1 MGMKIPIEQACE
13 CGGTYV
19 FSASGDAEFRE
30 ATCSSCGSV
39 ASLIDPVSVSVTGER
54 LLHRSKADLDGG
66 DYSLSIVVAVMAVES
81 FLTRLFLK
89 LKGMENYAVTFK
101 PPTPAQEAE
110 WEKEFPKSGGFPNPA
125 GFVSQELV
133 GTTFDDFV
141 ATSKRASAIFSAL
154 PDSSEASP
162 AQYFQN
168 QLFRRRN
175 RIAHWGYV
183 NSSKSEA
190 QLCHT
195 VAVGAVSILREMD
208 VATDWVAFAERM
220 AEAAR
225 SGVAVER
232 QQLRDI
238 LAVRQRGE
246 RPRQAR

>member
-1 MGMKIPIEQACE
+1 MKIPIERGCD

-19 FSASGDAEFRE
+19 FTAHGDAEFRE

-54 LLHRSKADLDGG
+54 LLYRSKADLDGG

-101 PPTPAQEAE
+101 PPTPTQEAE
-110 WEKEFPKSGGFPNPA
+110 WEKEFPKSGGFPSSA
-125 GFVSQELV
+125 GFVSQRLV
-133 GTTFDDFV
+133 GTTFDKFV

-154 PDSSEASP
+154 PDSREASP
-162 AQYFQN
+162 TRYFQN

-183 NSSKSEA
+183 NTSKSEA
-190 QLCHT
+190 QLCHN
-195 VAVGAVSILREMD
+195 VAVAAVSILREMD
-208 VATDWVAFAERM
+208 AATDWVAFAERM

-238 LAVRQRGE
+238 LAVRRRSE
-246 RPRQAR
+246 PPRQAR

>member
-1 MGMKIPIEQACE
+1 MKFKIENTCD

-19 FSASGDAEFRE
+19 FTAHGDIEFRE
-30 ATCSSCGSV
+30 ARCSSCGSV
-39 ASLIDPVSVSVTGER
+39 AALIDPVSVSVTGER
-54 LLHRSKADLDGG
+54 LLYRSKADLDGG

-101 PPTPAQEAE
+101 PPTPTQEAE
-110 WEKEFPKSGGFPNPA
+110 WEKEFPKRGGFTSLA
-125 GFVSQELV
+125 GFVSQRLV
-133 GTTFDDFV
+133 GTTFDEFV
-141 ATSKRASAIFSAL
+141 ATSKTASAIFSAL
-154 PDSSEASP
+154 PDSHEASP
-162 AQYFQN
+162 TQYFQN

-183 NSSKSEA
+183 NTSKSEA

-195 VAVGAVSILREMD
+195 VAVAAVSILREMD
-208 VATDWVAFAERM
+208 AATDWVSFAERM

-232 QQLRDI
+232 QQLQDI
-238 LAVRQRGE
+238 LAARRRSE
-246 RPRQAR
+246 PPRHAR

>member
-1 MGMKIPIEQACE
+1 MRIPIERACG

-19 FSASGDAEFRE
+19 FAAHGDTEFGE

-54 LLHRSKADLDGG
+54 LLYRSKADLDGG

-89 LKGMENYAVTFK
+89 LKGMENYAVTFE

-110 WEKEFPKSGGFPNPA
+110 WEKEFPKSGGFPNTA
-125 GFVSQELV
+125 GFVSQRLV
-133 GTTFDDFV
+133 GRTFDEFV
-141 ATSKRASAIFSAL
+141 ATSKKASAIFSEL
-154 PDSSEASP
+154 PDSHEASP
-162 AQYFQN
+162 TQYFQN

-183 NSSKSEA
+183 NTSKSEA
-190 QLCHT
+190 HLCHA
-195 VAVGAVSILREMD
+195 VAVAAVSILREMD
-208 VATDWVAFAERM
+208 VATDWVAFAQRM

-238 LAVRQRGE
+238 LAVRKRSE
-246 RPRQAR
+246 SPRQAR